1 MAVPDV
7 QANSFGWNMD
17 LRMIDQLSSPVN
29 ISTATTCDYVAKKP
43 SGSKITVAATFI
55 TDGSDGRLR
64 REIAQGDIDEAGTWR
79 VQAHVITPTQDLW
92 SSVLIFE
99 VKGNL

>member
-1 MAVPDV
+1 MAAPDV
-7 QANSFGWNMD
+7 QVNSFGWNID
-17 LRMIDQLSSPVN
+17 LRMIDQLSAAVN

-43 SGSKITVAATFI
+43 SGSKVTVAAVFV
-55 TDGSDGRLR
+55 TDGSDGKLR
-64 REIAQGDIDEAGTWR
+64 HEVSQGMIDEVGTWQ
-79 VQAHVITPTQDLW
+79 VQAHVITPTQELW